1 MDLFSRYSVASV
13 VRPERTSSAWSR
25 ESMLLQGIQPTETP
39 LKIWVR
45 SHGRIKSYGL
55 FQPVLQSRRWYD
67 PNGHRRRGVRIPR
80 YFKENSLWKLLQ
92 KFGHDPTVESKVKD
106 LLSRYSGRV
115 DGTSRTD
122 IVGVE

>member
-45 SHGRIKSYGL
+45 SHGQIKSYGP

-67 PNGHRRRGVRIPR
+67 PNGHRQRGIAIPCNS
-80 YFKENSLWKLLQ
+80 KEYSLRKLL
-92 KFGHDPTVESKVKD
+92 
-106 LLSRYSGRV
+106 
-115 DGTSRTD
+115 
-122 IVGVE
+122 